1 MNHDTDIDID
11 SWPILDPL
19 PPMRKR
25 SRTVRWV
32 YVTEA
37 EFKAPELQLMFL
49 VDDKMKNI
57 QKPTNVFH
65 FFSVFSVKDLYHISF
80 RVQAFFVKG

>member
-25 SRTVRWV
+25 SRTVGWV

-49 VDDKMKNI
+49 VDDK
-57 QKPTNVFH
+57 
-65 FFSVFSVKDLYHISF
+65 
-80 RVQAFFVKG
+80 

>member
-1 MNHDTDIDID
+1 MNDDTDMDID
-11 SWPILDPL
+11 SWPVLDLL

-25 SRTVRWV
+25 CETVRWV

-49 VDDKMKNI
+49 VDDKRKSI
-57 QKPTNVFH
+57 QKATNVFH
-65 FFSVFSVKDLYHISF
+65 INFSVFSVKDLY
-80 RVQAFFVKG
+80 